1 MKTTIDLP
9 DNLLILAKQIAVQRR
24 TTLKDIVTTSLRREI
39 NRANIPEVFSPES
52 PFEIGALGLPVL
64 KKTGRK
70 LTSEMVRAAVEG
82 ADEEDFRTALRFAE
96 GK

>member
-9 DNLLILAKQIAVQRR
+9 DNLLILAKQVAVQRR
-24 TTLKDIVTTSLRREI
+24 TTLKDIVTSSLRREI
-39 NRANIPEVFSPES
+39 NRTNISDVLPPES
-52 PFEIGALGLPVL
+52 PFEIGILGLPVL

-70 LTSEMVRAAVEG
+70 LTSEMVRAAIEG
-82 ADEEDFRTALRFAE
+82 ADEEDFGTAMRFAE